1 MVGKLSSYLNQRW
14 KIFNR
19 PIIGK
24 KICHY
29 PRISLFLWIQL
40 HFFILCN
47 NVLIVIEVSSEN
59 IDFEFNLIGEMR
71 GGRSFHIS
79 FNSPLHRIVR
89 TCRGLGRIKLEKS
102 PRERERESRSSE
114 EFREKNRKTHS
125 ARQYIDVLN
134 LNKYVSNLMN
144 ATMSSSFNFDK
155 KNLIAFNSF
164 FCVCLYAWIAQVFH
178 LCRQWRTI
186 KRKNLILW
194 MAINRLQ
201 FH

>member
-1 MVGKLSSYLNQRW
+1 MVTVHTNWTLAFFYCYVFNVAWMTCPPMAVLVENIRFRDSIDSIALSCDCVSNSMVGKLSSYLNQRW

-40 HFFILCN
+40 HFFILWN

-71 GGRSFHIS
+71 GGRFFHIS

-89 TCRGLGRIKLEKS
+89 TCRGLGPIKLEKS
-102 PRERERESRSSE
+102 PRERGRERKSLFGR
-114 EFREKNRKTHS
+114 
-125 ARQYIDVLN
+125 I
-134 LNKYVSNLMN
+134 
-144 ATMSSSFNFDK
+144 
-155 KNLIAFNSF
+155 
-164 FCVCLYAWIAQVFH
+164 
-178 LCRQWRTI
+178 
-186 KRKNLILW
+186 
-194 MAINRLQ
+194 
-201 FH
+201 